1 MNIDTTKLQYVG
13 RIKINIEWES
23 LYTDGEMYY
32 IKKYNVP
39 PQMKWTE
46 IGVDEL
52 KNFHV
57 VRN

>member
-46 IGVDEL
+46 IGADEI